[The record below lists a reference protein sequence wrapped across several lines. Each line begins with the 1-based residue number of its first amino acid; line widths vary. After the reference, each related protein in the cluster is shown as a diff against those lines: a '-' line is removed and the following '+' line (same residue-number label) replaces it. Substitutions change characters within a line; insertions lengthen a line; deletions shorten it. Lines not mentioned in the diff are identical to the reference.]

1 MIRYTVAFF
10 ITVITLFFILS
21 NKLYLED
28 TIVLGA
34 SLPKSGLMKEWGR
47 SVEAGSNAYF
57 KYVNEKKLLPNGKR
71 IKLITLDDKYEP
83 DLTYENTKKLLKKED
98 LFALYGFV
106 GTPTVKNI
114 LPLLENTKV
123 PFISP
128 FTGASFLRNQ
138 EHKTFINF
146 RSSYKEEIENIVEY
160 LYSKKD
166 ITKFAVFYQN
176 DDYGEEG
183 YVSLIEAL
191 EKKKLKLHGE
201 GTYKRN
207 TLSIRHAFTEI
218 KNSEPEA
225 VIMVGSYNANA
236 LFIKRAKED
245 KKLKDVIF
253 CNISFSDAN
262 EMIKSLDF
270 KTKNLIFSEVVPAY
284 NDYKIDVIKEYKYLM
299 KRYYPNKPIGFISLE
314 SFLTAK
320 TIVRAFMEIQGF
332 ITYDKFIE
340 QLKNLPE
347 NTLRGIET
355 EYKNTQILNKVYLF
369 EYRNSKFVEINN
381 GKE

>member
-1 MIRYTVAFF
+1 
-10 ITVITLFFILS
+10 
-21 NKLYLED
+21 
-28 TIVLGA
+28 
-34 SLPKSGLMKEWGR
+34 MKEWGQ
-47 SVEAGSNAYF
+47 SVEIGTNAYF
-57 KYVNEKKLLPNGKR
+57 KYVNEKKLLPNGKK
-71 IKLITLDDKYEP
+71 IKLIALDDKYEP
-83 DLTYENTKKLLKKED
+83 DLTYENTEKLLKRKD

-114 LPLLENTKV
+114 LPLLENYNV

-138 EHKTFINF
+138 EDKNFINF
-146 RSSYKEEIENIVEY
+146 RSSYKEEIENIVDY
-160 LYSKKD
+160 LHFKRN

-183 YVSLIEAL
+183 YISLIKGL
-191 EKKKLKLHGE
+191 KKKKLQLQGE

-207 TLSIRHAFTEI
+207 TLSIKHAFTEI

-245 KKLKDVIF
+245 KDLKDVIF

-262 EMIKSLDF
+262 EMIKLLDF
-270 KTKNLIFSEVVPAY
+270 DTKNLLFSQVVPSY

-299 KRYYPNKPIGFISLE
+299 KKYFPKEELGFISLE
-314 SFLTAK
+314 SFLAAK
-320 TIVRAFMEIQGF
+320 TIIKALSNVEGTLTQE
-332 ITYDKFIE
+332 KFIE
-340 QLKNLPE
+340 SLKTIPSD
-347 NTLRGIET
+347 TLKGIELK
-355 EYKNTQILNKVYLF
+355 YKNSQLLNKVYLF
-369 EYRNSKFVEINN
+369 EYVDSKFKEIDYEN
-381 GKE
+381 